1 MSGVEYSKVSVS
13 RLMWMMVMF
22 DLPVLTP
29 AEVKEA
35 NMFRNYLKDLGF
47 EMAQFS
53 VYVRFVG
60 AKEKTEKYIRA
71 VKSKLPH
78 GGKVDILFF
87 TDKQFENIISF
98 DNREEQLPKKKP
110 EAYIQF

>member
-1 MSGVEYSKVSVS
+1 MSGIEYNKVSGQ

-22 DLPVLTP
+22 DLPVLTSD
-29 AEVKEA
+29 EVKEA
-35 NMFRNYLKDLGF
+35 NKFRNFLKDMGF
-47 EMAQFS
+47 EMAQLS

-71 VKSKLPH
+71 VKENLPH

-98 DNREEQLPKKKP
+98 DSREKQTGKKKP

>member
-1 MSGVEYSKVSVS
+1 MSGIEYCKVSGH

-29 AEVKEA
+29 KEVKEA
-35 NMFRNYLKDLGF
+35 NKFRNHLKDLGF
-47 EMAQFS
+47 EMAQLS
-53 VYVRFVG
+53 VYVRFAG
-60 AKEKTEKYIRA
+60 SKEKTDKYIRA
-71 VKSKLPH
+71 VQNKLPK

-87 TDKQFENIISF
+87 TDKQYENIISF
-98 DNREEQLPKKKP
+98 DSRVKQPEKKKP